1 MYVFFIGRFVL
12 NACQIAICLIFS
24 ILSAVFV
31 ELSIYSGV
39 TAFIAGLVSSV
50 HCVAMCGPLSCAFL
64 TSSINGEN
72 PHIILISYH
81 ISKLIGY
88 SLVGALAGAFG
99 GILINILHNSWLSYL
114 PWILV
119 IFFLTIAFRLDRFYP
134 KPLWLVSI
142 YQKISSKKIADSPVT
157 RAAVFGFIS
166 PLLPCGPLYM
176 ILGLALFSGSA
187 LEGAEFAAGFG
198 VGTMPLLWLAQS
210 QLFRLQKSL
219 TISFLSMIQRA
230 VAFCAAIVLMWR
242 LRATLGIESTIDWIC
257 Q

>member
-1 MYVFFIGRFVL
+1 M
-12 NACQIAICLIFS
+12 FS

-31 ELSIYSGV
+31 ELSIYSGA

-64 TSSINGEN
+64 TSGTNGGN
-72 PHIILISYH
+72 PHIILSSYH
-81 ISKLIGY
+81 LSKLMGY
-88 SLVGALAGAFG
+88 IIVGALAGAFG
-99 GILINILHNSWLSYL
+99 GGLINILHNSWLNYL
-114 PWILV
+114 PWVLV

-134 KPLWLVSI
+134 KPLWLGSI
-142 YQKISSKKIADSPVT
+142 YQKISLRKIADSPVS
-157 RAAVFGFIS
+157 RAAVFGFTS

-187 LEGAEFAAGFG
+187 LKGAEFAAGFG

-210 QLFRLQKSL
+210 QLFRLQKSQA
-219 TISFLSMIQRA
+219 ISILSTIQRA
-230 VAFCAAIVLMWR
+230 IALCAAIIVMWR